1 MANDLKVQLS
11 RAPRDD
17 SDIARAIAHIL
28 EWNVQIPEG
37 KVHARVENGWVTLDG
52 EVDYAYQKREV
63 ERMVNHVRGVAGV
76 RNFITVRPP
85 ASPEAV
91 DAAIEQ
97 AFKREAEVDARHVK
111 VEVTDHTA
119 KLYGHVHSMR
129 EASAAADGAGPRPRP
144 AHCAAQRLVQ
154 ADLHVGQR
162 GERCQDGLGTGQ
174 RQRDQVGED
183 GGHGQPGDGLRGRLS
198 SVPDQGQRLGCALR
212 DHPRGGTDRDDLAVG
227 ESGHGECPSLPDSG
241 PADIPRPAS
250 PVPRPSTEL
259 AGLMMCGPR
268 PPASMGRCAAEAK
281 QRARQRRR

>member
-1 MANDLKVQLS
+1 
-11 RAPRDD
+11 
-17 SDIARAIAHIL
+17 
-28 EWNVQIPEG
+28 
-37 KVHARVENGWVTLDG
+37 
-52 EVDYAYQKREV
+52 
-63 ERMVNHVRGVAGV
+63 V

-111 VEVTDHTA
+111 VEVTDHNA

-144 AHCAAQRLVQ
+144 VHCAAQRLVQ

-198 SVPDQGQRLGCALR
+198 SVPDQGQRLGAPYATTRAVAPIGMTLR
-212 DHPRGGTDRDDLAVG
+212 WVNLGMANA
-227 ESGHGECPSLPDSG
+227 
-241 PADIPRPAS
+241 PACRTPARPPS
-250 PVPRPSTEL
+250 PVRL
-259 AGLMMCGPR
+259 ARCHV
-268 PPASMGRCAAEAK
+268 PALN
-281 QRARQRRR
+281 

>member
-1 MANDLKVQLS
+1 VANDLKVQLS

-111 VEVTDHTA
+111 VEVTDHNA

-144 AHCAAQRLVQ
+144 VHCAAQRLVQ
-154 ADLHVGQR
+154 ANLHVGQR

-198 SVPDQGQRLGCALR
+198 SVPDQGQRLGAPYATTRAVAPIGMTLR
-212 DHPRGGTDRDDLAVG
+212 WVNLGMANA
-227 ESGHGECPSLPDSG
+227 
-241 PADIPRPAS
+241 PACRTPARPTS
-250 PVPRPSTEL
+250 PVRL
-259 AGLMMCGPR
+259 ARCHV
-268 PPASMGRCAAEAK
+268 PAVN
-281 QRARQRRR
+281 